1 MTTLED
7 FAQENAIYPW
17 LANDCMADNALDQNY
32 NADLLD
38 AMADMA
44 YEQEQAMRES
54 NEDDWT
60 LVDRTD
66 GIVSVDLL
74 NSCVNLF
81 EDIIH
86 DDETH

>member
-1 MTTLED
+1 M
-7 FAQENAIYPW
+7 N
-17 LANDCMADNALDQNY
+17 NLDQNY

-44 YEQEQAMRES
+44 YEEEQAMRES

-60 LVDRTD
+60 LVDRTN

-74 NSCVNLF
+74 NDNVNLF
-81 EDIIH
+81 EDIIY
-86 DDETH
+86 DDETN